1 MQEIHG
7 TAMHYPWGTT
17 DAIPA
22 ILGIPADGRP
32 YAEYW
37 LGAHPS
43 APSRV
48 EDVPLDELLEA
59 DPSLLGSAREAYD
72 GRMPFMIK
80 LLSAR
85 HALSLQ
91 AHPPAEQAEV
101 GYRREEAA
109 GISLDDPRRSYKDPS
124 AKPELLVALSEFEVL
139 IGFRKVQHTVALF
152 ESLGVLG
159 PLESVI
165 GPLSHRAGR
174 AALEE
179 VFLDVLSVSGD
190 RRELINHL
198 LVSAVAHAGDPGH
211 VGRFARL
218 IIELD
223 EHFPADPGILAACLM
238 NHLTLLPGQ
247 AVAVA
252 PGTMHAYVRGT
263 GVEVLANSDNVI
275 RGGLTNKHIAEDEL
289 VGVVDF
295 DELDPLV
302 VDGVE
307 ESPGVWA
314 YPSGCREFAVW
325 RLESGLDHAT
335 PVPADGALRIALVTA
350 GDAVMTS
357 GATAMPLEHG
367 QAVLLSA
374 SASGVTISGDAQ
386 VFVAAPGVR

>member
-22 ILGIPADGRP
+22 ILGIPSDGRP

-43 APSRV
+43 APSLV
-48 EDVPLDELLEA
+48 DDVPLDELLDA
-59 DPSLLGSAREAYD
+59 DPSLLGRARDAFG

-85 HALSLQ
+85 YALSLQ
-91 AHPPAEQAEV
+91 AHPPAEQAEE
-101 GYRREEAA
+101 GYRREVAA
-109 GISLDDPRRSYKDPS
+109 GIPLDDPKRSYKDPA
-124 AKPELLVALSEFEVL
+124 AKPELLVALSEFDVL
-139 IGFRKVQHTVALF
+139 IGFRKVQHTIALF
-152 ESLGVLG
+152 ESLGVLEV
-159 PLESVI
+159 LESVI

-198 LVSAVAHAGDPGH
+198 LVAAVAHADDKGQ

-238 NHLTLLPGQ
+238 NHLTLSAGQ

-252 PGTMHAYVRGT
+252 PGTMHAYVHGT

-295 DELDPLV
+295 GEHDPV
-302 VDGVE
+302 VQDGVE
-307 ESPGVWA
+307 EAPGVWA
-314 YPSGCREFAVW
+314 YPSNFPEFAVW
-325 RLESGLDHAT
+325 RLECGPGRTT
-335 PVPADGALRIALVTA
+335 PVPADGVLRIALVTA
-350 GDAVMTS
+350 GDAVMTR
-357 GATAMPLEHG
+357 GDTALFLEHG
-367 QAVLLSA
+367 QAVLLPAAA
-374 SASGVTISGDAQ
+374 SDVTLTGDAQ

>member
-48 EDVPLDELLEA
+48 DDVPLDELLDA
-59 DPSLLGSAREAYD
+59 DPSMLGKAGEVFG

-91 AHPPAEQAEV
+91 AHPPAELAEE
-101 GYRREEAA
+101 GFLREDAA
-109 GISLDDPRRSYKDPS
+109 GIALDDPKRSYKDRA
-124 AKPELLVALSEFEVL
+124 AKPEVLVALSEFDVL

-152 ESLGVLG
+152 ESLGVLKA
-159 PLESVI
+159 LEQVI
-165 GPLSHRAGR
+165 GPLSHRSGR
-174 AALEE
+174 AAMEE
-179 VFLDVLSVSGD
+179 VFLDVLSISGD
-190 RRELINHL
+190 RRELVNHL
-198 LVSAVAHAGDPGH
+198 LVAAVAHADDHGD

-223 EHFPADPGILAACLM
+223 EHFPANPGILAACLM
-238 NHLTLLPGQ
+238 NHLTLRPGQ
-247 AVAVA
+247 SVAVP
-252 PGTMHAYVRGT
+252 PGTMHAYVHGT

-295 DELDPLV
+295 GELDPV
-302 VDGVE
+302 VHDGVE
-307 ESPGVWA
+307 VSPGVWT
-314 YPSGCREFAVW
+314 YPSDCPEFAVW
-325 RLESGLDHAT
+325 RLECRRDRAT
-335 PVPADGALRIALVTA
+335 PVPAGSVLRIALVT
-350 GDAVMTS
+350 S
-357 GATAMPLEHG
+357 GEAAMSDGAATLALEHG
-367 QAVLLSA
+367 QAVLLPPSA
-374 SASGVTISGDAQ
+374 SEVTIAGDAQ
-386 VFVAAPGVR
+386 VFVAAPGVH